1 MLLKL
6 VEVLFHL
13 PIDYMITKLPITF
26 FIGRSVMLI
35 SHTIFMCWIYKRTS
49 TIWIAVVIHFLN
61 NNLLGLWKLT
71 ENSFTFSTPLAV
83 ICYVVIFGSFI
94 FSKTLKN
101 QRKPVAK
108 EFSVL

>member
-1 MLLKL
+1 
-6 VEVLFHL
+6 
-13 PIDYMITKLPITF
+13 
-26 FIGRSVMLI
+26 MLI

-101 QRKPVAK
+101 SKKASCKGIFCAIMKKQLDCAK
-108 EFSVL
+108 AHSLF

>member
-1 MLLKL
+1 MGGDIFCFHCWRKKYGVYKAIFFLGTI
-6 VEVLFHL
+6 EVLFSFW

-61 NNLLGLWKLT
+61 NNLLGLG
-71 ENSFTFSTPLAV
+71 N
-83 ICYVVIFGSFI
+83 
-94 FSKTLKN
+94 
-101 QRKPVAK
+101 
-108 EFSVL
+108 